1 MEHVSENEDARE
13 EREQVDGAQRGRPG
27 RRSVAE
33 RQAAVLALMSGKASV
48 DQLALKYGVRPETI
62 EGWREQALAGVEAAL
77 RQGGRTERERELERE
92 NTLLKSALTRATM
105 KAELMENALEQFG
118 GPRVPTRSRK

>member
-1 MEHVSENEDARE
+1 MEHVSEHEDARE

-48 DQLALKYGVRPETI
+48 DQLALKYGVRPSTI

>member
-1 MEHVSENEDARE
+1 MEHVSENEWARE

-27 RRSVAE
+27 RPSVAE

-62 EGWREQALAGVEAAL
+62 EGWREQALAGVEAAF

>member
-1 MEHVSENEDARE
+1 MEHVSEHDDTRE

-33 RQAAVLALMSGKASV
+33 RQEAVLALMSGKASV
-48 DQLALKYGVRPETI
+48 DQLALKYGVRPATI

-77 RQGGRTERERELERE
+77 RQGGRTARERELERE
-92 NTLLKSALTRATM
+92 NNLLKSALTRTTM
-105 KAELMENALEQFG
+105 QKELLENALEQFG

>member
-1 MEHVSENEDARE
+1 MEHVSENENARE
-13 EREQVDGAQRGRPG
+13 ERDQVDGAQRGRPG

-62 EGWREQALAGVEAAL
+62 EGWREQALAGVDAAL
-77 RQGGRTERERELERE
+77 RQGGRTERERQLERE

-118 GPRVPTRSRK
+118 GPRAPTRSRK